1 MSTILIGGG
10 TGFIGK
16 HLSRKLTADGHEVRI
31 FSRSARPGAKYPT
44 FVWDVAEQTIDY
56 AAFEGV
62 DYVINL
68 AGAGIVGARWTEAR
82 KQLIISSRTDSTLLL
97 ATTMARLGVKPK
109 LYLSAS
115 AIGYYGDRGNEL
127 MTETTDPG
135 TGFLSKSCIL
145 WEDSVAEVDRLG
157 IPTFIVRTGIVLHP
171 DEGALQKMLIP
182 LNFRV
187 STYFADGSQYYSWI
201 HVDDM
206 VDIYRYAIEAN
217 LTGVYNGTAPNPVTN
232 KALAAAIGPAMGK
245 SALLLPAPAFAMKLA
260 MGEMSHTVLDSAR
273 CSAEKLLGT
282 GFRFSHPEIDGALRD
297 LLGHSGA

>member
-1 MSTILIGGG
+1 MATILIGGG

-16 HLSRKLTADGHEVRI
+16 HLSRKLAEDGHEVRI
-31 FSRSARPGAKYPT
+31 LSRSAKPGAEYPT
-44 FVWDVAEQTIDY
+44 FVWDVAKQTIDD

-97 ATTMARLGVKPK
+97 ATTMARLNVKPK

-127 MTETTDPG
+127 MTETSEPG

-145 WEDSVAEVDRLG
+145 WEDSVSEVDRLG
-157 IPTFIVRTGIVLHP
+157 IPTCIIRTGIVLHP
-171 DEGALQKMLIP
+171 DEGALEKMLIP
-182 LNFRV
+182 LNFWM
-187 STYFADGSQYYSWI
+187 SNYFGDGGQFYSWI
-201 HVDDM
+201 HIDDM
-206 VDIYRYAIEAN
+206 VDIYRHAIKAD
-217 LTGVYNGTAPNPVTN
+217 LTGIYNGTAPNPATN

-245 SALLLPAPAFAMKLA
+245 SAVVMPAPAFAMKMA

-273 CSAEKLLGT
+273 CSAEKLLAT
-282 GFRFSHPEIDGALRD
+282 DFAFAHPELAGALED
-297 LLGHSGA
+297 LLG